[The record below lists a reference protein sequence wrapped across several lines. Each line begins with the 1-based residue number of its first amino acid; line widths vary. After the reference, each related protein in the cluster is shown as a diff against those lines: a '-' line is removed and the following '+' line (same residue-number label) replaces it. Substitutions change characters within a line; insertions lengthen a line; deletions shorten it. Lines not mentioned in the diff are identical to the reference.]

1 MAGLRQAG
9 QAPLAEALKNVFA
22 GCGLPPQ
29 NRQEMIENLA
39 FVGQQAQLVP
49 EKRKRGV
56 LRAALAYVKH
66 TMQASEAL
74 NDAWLTFGHTVENF
88 FHL

>member
-1 MAGLRQAG
+1 MGKRHWL
-9 QAPLAEALKNVFA
+9 
-22 GCGLPPQ
+22 
-29 NRQEMIENLA
+29 
-39 FVGQQAQLVP
+39 